1 MNLPSSSSLLFL
13 IILIFLNYHS
23 SNSQQEYIAQQN
35 LNCDQTSPISRG
47 FSCSSIDQVACQSF
61 LTFLARPPYNS
72 PVSIARLVGSEPARI
87 ALINNIPS
95 INTTIQPETLIT
107 LPVSCS
113 CIDGYFQHNAT
124 YTVKS
129 SLETFFLIANNTF
142 QGLSTCQAIRDQN
155 ENSPETNLSV
165 DMELLVPVRCAC
177 PSRNQIADGVL
188 TLLMY
193 MVTWWDTIPSI
204 GKSFGV
210 DPTSVLE
217 ANRLSQDELIYPF
230 TPLLVPL
237 KSDSCIANPGSL
249 FCQCSNG
256 SLADGSC
263 KLDGKKFP
271 VKFVSLL
278 GVGIGIGLLS
288 IILCNYKLYHFVK
301 ERRNRIRKQRLFEQ
315 NGGFLLQQRLS
326 SGGGGQK
333 TRIFTEEE
341 LERATDNY
349 NESRFLGQG
358 GYGTVYKGMLPDG
371 NIVAVKRSRTIAK
384 SQIEQFINEVVIL
397 SQINHRNIVKLLGC
411 CLETQFPL
419 LVYEFIP
426 NGTLSSHIHEENSEL
441 SWEDRFRIASEVAGA
456 VAYMHSSASFPIFH
470 RDIKSSNILLDEK
483 YSAKVSDFGTS
494 RSIPYDR
501 THLTTVVQG
510 TFGYLDPEYFYTSQF
525 TDKSDVYS
533 FGVVLIELLTG
544 EKPISFDRTE
554 DERNLVGHFL
564 SSTEEDCLVRI
575 LDPVVAR
582 EARKEDVEAI
592 AELATRCLKSIG
604 KMRPTMREVAM
615 ELEGLR
621 KLQMCFKIEEP
632 RQESKKHYVEDS

>member
-1 MNLPSSSSLLFL
+1 MNLSSSLSFL
-13 IILIFLNYHS
+13 ITLIFLNHHLSY
-23 SNSQQEYIAQQN
+23 SQQDYIAQQN
-35 LNCDQTSPISRG
+35 LNCDQTSSISRG
-47 FSCSSIDQVACQSF
+47 FSCSSTDQVACQSF
-61 LTFLARPPYNS
+61 LTFLARPPYDS
-72 PVSIARLVGSEPARI
+72 PVSIARLVGSEAPRI
-87 ALINNIPS
+87 ALINNLES
-95 INTTIQPETLIT
+95 INTTVPTETLLT

-124 YTVKS
+124 YNIES
-129 SLETFFLIANNTF
+129 SSETFFLIANSTY
-142 QGLSTCQAIRDQN
+142 QGLTTCQAIKDQN

-165 DMELLVPVRCAC
+165 DEQLLIPVRCAC

-193 MVTWWDTIPSI
+193 MLAWGDTIPSI
-204 GKSFGV
+204 GKEFGV
-210 DPTSVLE
+210 DPVSVLE
-217 ANRLSQDELIYPF
+217 ANRLSQDSVIYPF
-230 TPLLVPL
+230 TPILVPL

-263 KLDGKKFP
+263 KQDDRKFP
-271 VKFVSLL
+271 VKFVALL
-278 GVGIGIGLLS
+278 GVGIGIGLLF
-288 IILCNYKLYHFVK
+288 IVLCTYKLYQFVK
-301 ERRNRIRKQRLFEQ
+301 KRRNRIHKQRLFEQ

-384 SQIEQFINEVVIL
+384 NQIEQFINEVVIL

-411 CLETQFPL
+411 CLETPFPL

-426 NGTLSSHIHEENSEL
+426 NGTLSSHIHKQAQDSSSLL
-441 SWEDRFRIASEVAGA
+441 SWENRFRIASEVAGA

-470 RDIKSSNILLDEK
+470 RDIKSSNILLDDK

-494 RSIPYDR
+494 RSIPFDQ

-554 DERNLVGHFL
+554 DERNLVGHFF
-564 SSTEEDCLVRI
+564 SSIEEDCLVRI
-575 LDPVVAR
+575 LDPIVAR
-582 EARKEDVEAI
+582 DAKKEDVEAI
-592 AELATRCLKSIG
+592 AELAERCLRSKG
-604 KMRPTMREVAM
+604 NTRPTMREVAI
-615 ELEGLR
+615 ELEGLM
-621 KLQMCFKIEEP
+621 KSQMCFKIDEP
-632 RQESKKHYVEDS
+632 R

>member
-1 MNLPSSSSLLFL
+1 MDLSSSFL
-13 IILIFLNYHS
+13 IIFLIIFLNHHLSY
-23 SNSQQEYIAQQN
+23 SQQDYIAKQN
-35 LNCDQTSPISRG
+35 LNCDQTSSISRG
-47 FSCSSIDQVACQSF
+47 FSCSSTDQVACQSF
-61 LTFLARPPYNS
+61 LTFLTRPPYDS
-72 PVSIARLVGSEPARI
+72 PISIALLVGSEASRI
-87 ALINNIPS
+87 ALINNLES
-95 INTTIQPETLIT
+95 TNTTIPPETQIT

-113 CIDGYFQHNAT
+113 CIDGYFQHNAS
-124 YTVKS
+124 YTISKGD
-129 SLETFFLIANNTF
+129 TFFLIANNTY
-142 QGLSTCQAIRDQN
+142 QGLTTCQATRDQN
-155 ENSPETNLSV
+155 KNSPETNLSIGT
-165 DMELLVPVRCAC
+165 DLLIPVRCAC

-193 MVTWWDTIPSI
+193 MVTWGDTISLI
-204 GKSFGV
+204 GKYFGV
-210 DPTSVLE
+210 DTSSVFE
-217 ANRLSQDELIYPF
+217 ANTLSRDSVIYPF
-230 TPLLVPL
+230 TPILVPL

-263 KLDGKKFP
+263 KQDGKKFP
-271 VKFVSLL
+271 VKFVALL

-288 IILCNYKLYHFVK
+288 IVLCNYKLYQFVK
-301 ERRNRIRKQRLFEQ
+301 ERRNRIRKQSLFEQ
-315 NGGFLLQQRLS
+315 NGGFLLHQRLS

-333 TRIFTEEE
+333 TRIFREEE
-341 LERATDNY
+341 LERATDSY

-358 GYGTVYKGMLPDG
+358 GYGTVYKGMLLDG
-371 NIVAVKRSRTIAK
+371 TIVAVKRSRTIAK
-384 SQIEQFINEVVIL
+384 NQIQQFINEVVIL

-419 LVYEFIP
+419 LVYEYIP
-426 NGTLSSHIHEENSEL
+426 NGTLSSHIHEDISVL

-470 RDIKSSNILLDEK
+470 RDIKSSNILLDDK

-494 RSIPYDR
+494 RSIPFDR

-554 DERNLVGHFL
+554 EERNLVGHFF
-564 SSTEEDCLVRI
+564 SSIEEDCLVRI

-582 EARKEDVEAI
+582 DAKKEHVEAI
-592 AELATRCLKSIG
+592 AEIAERCLRSKG
-604 KMRPTMREVAM
+604 NLRPTMREVAM

-621 KLQMCFKIEEP
+621 KSQLCFKIDDIK
-632 RQESKKHYVEDS
+632 QLIDS

>member
-1 MNLPSSSSLLFL
+1 MHLSSTFL
-13 IILIFLNYHS
+13 IIFLINFLNYHS
-23 SNSQQEYIAQQN
+23 SFSLQDYI
-35 LNCDQTSPISRG
+35 SGSISGNDTKVTKG
-47 FSCSSIDQVACQSF
+47 FSCSSTDQVACQSF
-61 LTFLARPPYNS
+61 LTFLAGPPYDS
-72 PVSIARLVGSEPARI
+72 SISIALLVGSDAARI
-87 ALINNIPS
+87 ALINNLES
-95 INTTIQPETLIT
+95 TNTTIPPKTQIT

-113 CIDGYFQHNAT
+113 CIDGYFQHNAS
-124 YTVKS
+124 YTIS
-129 SLETFFLIANNTF
+129 QDDSYFLIANNTY
-142 QGLSTCQAIRDQN
+142 QGLTTFQALFD
-155 ENSPETNLSV
+155 ENGNPV
-165 DMELLVPVRCAC
+165 DLNVGTDILVPVRCAC

-193 MVTWWDTIPSI
+193 MVTWEDTISSI

-210 DPTSVLE
+210 DTTSVLE
-217 ANRLSQDELIYPF
+217 ANRLSQDSFINPF
-230 TPLLVPL
+230 TPILVPL

-263 KLDGKKFP
+263 KQDGRKFP
-271 VKFVSLL
+271 VKFVALL

-288 IILCNYKLYHFVK
+288 IILCSYKLLQFVK
-301 ERRNRIRKQRLFEQ
+301 KRRNRIRKQRLFEQ
-315 NGGFLLQQRLS
+315 NGGFLLHQRLS

-349 NESRFLGQG
+349 SESRFLGQG

-384 SQIEQFINEVVIL
+384 NQIEQFINEVVIL

-426 NGTLSSHIHEENSEL
+426 NGNLSSHIHEDISVI
-441 SWEDRFRIASEVAGA
+441 SWEDRSRIASEVAGA
-456 VAYMHSSASFPIFH
+456 IAYMHSSASFPIFH
-470 RDIKSSNILLDEK
+470 RDIKSSNILLDDK
-483 YSAKVSDFGTS
+483 YNAKVSDFGTS
-494 RSIPYDR
+494 RAIPFDK

-554 DERNLVGHFL
+554 EERNLVGHFF
-564 SSTEEDCLVRI
+564 SSIEEDCLVRI

-582 EARKEDVEAI
+582 DAKKEDVEAI
-592 AELATRCLKSIG
+592 AELAERCLKSKG
-604 KMRPTMREVAM
+604 SLRPTMREVAL

-621 KLQMCFKIEEP
+621 KSQLCFKVDD
-632 RQESKKHYVEDS
+632 KKELIDP